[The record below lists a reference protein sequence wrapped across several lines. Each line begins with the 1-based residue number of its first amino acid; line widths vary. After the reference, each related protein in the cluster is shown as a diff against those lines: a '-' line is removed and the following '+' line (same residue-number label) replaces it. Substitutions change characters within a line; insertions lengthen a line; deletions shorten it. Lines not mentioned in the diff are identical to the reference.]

1 MQAFYS
7 GIQWM
12 RREYIFVFAG
22 NEYAH
27 RAFDDYCRGKEGFGP
42 LFLWRMVRIAVAC
55 PKNGRGHHAYCNGG
69 LSHHLVKFLG
79 CI

>member
-1 MQAFYS
+1 LLHYIDFVLYSSRAQMQAFYS

-27 RAFDDYCRGKEGFGP
+27 RAFDEYCREKRVSALFFFGE
-42 LFLWRMVRIAVAC
+42 WCGSR
-55 PKNGRGHHAYCNGG
+55 
-69 LSHHLVKFLG
+69 
-79 CI
+79 

>member
-27 RAFDDYCRGKEGFGP
+27 RAFDEYCREKRVSALFFFGE
-42 LFLWRMVRIAVAC
+42 WCGSR
-55 PKNGRGHHAYCNGG
+55 
-69 LSHHLVKFLG
+69 
-79 CI
+79 